1 MALDSEQQRVI
12 DVAFVDAEIGAFQI
26 VRTVKER
33 LYVAGAALLEYEA
46 RKSADNK
53 PAAPRAESQ
62 DTVPRAVAE
71 RIAALET
78 ENAAL
83 KAPVSDEEWL
93 ALCSGDVVTFADV
106 LRRDVDAL
114 IANRAKETP

>member
-1 MALDSEQQRVI
+1 MSYA
-12 DVAFVDAEIGAFQI
+12 DAI
-26 VRTVKER
+26 
-33 LYVAGAALLEYEA
+33 AAW
-46 RKSADNK
+46 NT
-53 PAAPRAESQ
+53 RAQ

-71 RIAALET
+71 RIAALEA

-106 LRRDVDAL
+106 LRRDVEAL
-114 IANRAKETP
+114 IANRVKETL